1 MRRSDA
7 PVHIPSLWAVVG
19 VLCTLVA
26 IGLVVFLQRYRGAD
40 RTAMV
45 FGALVGAGLCLIV
58 GLVRFQVHCAGRRMT
73 RRDLRWVGVKSGGV
87 AGGCTIGVTICL
99 LALRWGIDQAA
110 GPTGDHFL
118 PAFLRAFSALA
129 VEMVWGIPVYLVTGA
144 LAGVLLGLV
153 IAEVIAVSARD
164 VAKRTSPEGR

>member
-1 MRRSDA
+1 MRRGDVS
-7 PVHIPSLWAVVG
+7 VRIPNLWAVMAA
-19 VLCTLVA
+19 LCTLVA

-45 FGALVGAGLCLIV
+45 FGALVAVGLCL
-58 GLVRFQVHCAGRRMT
+58 LAALAWFQVRFAGRYLT
-73 RRDLRWVGVKSGGV
+73 RRELRWLGVQSGGV

-118 PAFLRAFSALA
+118 PAFLRALSALA
-129 VEMVWGIPVYLVTGA
+129 VEMVWGIPLYLGAGA
-144 LAGVLLGLV
+144 LAGILLGFG
-153 IAEVIAVSARD
+153 IAEFIAASAREGL
-164 VAKRTSPEGR
+164 APTSPEGG